1 MEKEKM
7 LEDFN
12 FLFDLINM
20 VEKYDTKYSFVNL
33 ERLNAKFNCYLSII
47 QSHLRDLKRLEFRL
61 YKNNG
66 GKDEVFNKFLE
77 N

>member
-1 MEKEKM
+1 MEKEKI

-47 QSHLRDLKRLEFRL
+47 QSYLKDLKRLEFRL